1 MKYGVSFFELVI
13 MTILIFMYECLAN
26 KAIVCSF
33 LHESNG
39 MLIEMQPVRSLFI
52 HQVYRSPL
60 LRSTVSNWRNVI
72 RAVVDGSSEAHIL
85 WNRKFE

>member
-1 MKYGVSFFELVI
+1 MEYGVSFFELVI
-13 MTILIFMYECLAN
+13 MTILILVYKCLAD
-26 KAIVCSF
+26 KAMVCSF
-33 LHESNG
+33 CHKFNR
-39 MLIEMQPVRSLFI
+39 MLIEMQPIRSLLI

-60 LRSTVSNWRNVI
+60 LRSFVSSWHNVI